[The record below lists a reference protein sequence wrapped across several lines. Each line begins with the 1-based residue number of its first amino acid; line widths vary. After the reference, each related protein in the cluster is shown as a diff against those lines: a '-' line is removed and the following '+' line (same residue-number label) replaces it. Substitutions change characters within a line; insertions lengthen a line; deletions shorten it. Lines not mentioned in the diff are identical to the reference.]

1 MVNNL
6 DVQPFVMAVE
16 KLQTFYLEKHIDI
29 FKTAI
34 SVPGIAR
41 QMLFKG
47 AREERAEFFLIDE
60 KNKDLYQTI
69 KDTIVGGKF
78 SIENLVYYRTLK
90 ACLEFYEISLNSSRF

>member
-1 MVNNL
+1 MHISDNDYKIGETAWHLEQMHTFRDFLMWYNNL

-16 KLQTFYLEKHIDI
+16 KLQTFYLGKHIDI

-60 KNKDLYQTI
+60 KNKDL
-69 KDTIVGGKF
+69 
-78 SIENLVYYRTLK
+78 
-90 ACLEFYEISLNSSRF
+90 